1 MKKEYN
7 KEEYNKLCA
16 EFMGYKLV
24 TPEMRKHPEEWISS
38 YWENPDFNGSS
49 KGVLCS
55 ENGLQYNTNWNWIME
70 VVEKINS
77 VDVYKNNPS
86 ETTLAIIREEI
97 RAFLGMSNKEAVVHS
112 IWEFLNLY
120 NDNK

>member
-70 VVEKINS
+70 VVENI
-77 VDVYKNNPS
+77 KNLNIKS
-86 ETTLAIIREEI
+86 
-97 RAFLGMSNKEAVVHS
+97 KEYDHLTHLFITSSKKRIVQA
-112 IWEFLNLY
+112 IWEFLNWY